1 MDTPL
6 LSPFLNTHK
15 RIIQKF
21 VAQVLV
27 CDGTNNKLIEKQNA
41 QTAVAVVIFSKSW
54 RVHARYPMMHTKM
67 YNYSY
72 SIYKTTKPEIF
83 CLFWTVFLK
92 KTIFV
97 FILSIFCCVFLFYIL
112 KQKRDELFALKPF
125 WWRKYVLQ
133 SFFIF
138 SSIARLLIQKKNKMI
153 CCTIKKTT
161 YAGRWMILNQN
172 GKFMKK
178 IEI

>member
-1 MDTPL
+1 MRRLQWPL
-6 LSPFLNTHK
+6 SYFQK
-15 RIIQKF
+15 VEEYMQDIQWCI
-21 VAQVLV
+21 Q
-27 CDGTNNKLIEKQNA
+27 
-41 QTAVAVVIFSKSW
+41 
-54 RVHARYPMMHTKM
+54 KM

-92 KTIFV
+92 KTFFV

-112 KQKRDELFALKPF
+112 KQKRDELLALKPF

-138 SSIARLLIQKKNKMI
+138 SSIARLLIQKENKMI

>member
-1 MDTPL
+1 MRRLQWPL
-6 LSPFLNTHK
+6 SYFQK
-15 RIIQKF
+15 VEEYMQDIQWCI
-21 VAQVLV
+21 Q
-27 CDGTNNKLIEKQNA
+27 
-41 QTAVAVVIFSKSW
+41 
-54 RVHARYPMMHTKM
+54 KM

-92 KTIFV
+92 KTFFV

-138 SSIARLLIQKKNKMI
+138 SSIARLLIQKENKMI
-153 CCTIKKTT
+153 CCTIKKPHTLVDEWSWT
-161 YAGRWMILNQN
+161 RMENSWKKL
-172 GKFMKK
+172 KFSCKMH
-178 IEI
+178 IY

>member
-1 MDTPL
+1 MRRLQWPL
-6 LSPFLNTHK
+6 SYFQK
-15 RIIQKF
+15 VEEYMQDIQWCI
-21 VAQVLV
+21 Q
-27 CDGTNNKLIEKQNA
+27 
-41 QTAVAVVIFSKSW
+41 
-54 RVHARYPMMHTKM
+54 KM

-138 SSIARLLIQKKNKMI
+138 PSIARLLIQKENKMI

-161 YAGRWMILNQN
+161 YTLEKFYESKGDLFYDDHILS
-172 GKFMKK
+172 GEKRKL
-178 IEI
+178 